1 MTCHAP
7 GTAWQPRWSR
17 PLGSKPSSAAWAKT
31 TPANNMDVFSSTSR
45 DAGVSYGPPQ
55 VVSGDGG
62 TSNVVDVYVGYLRQ
76 KLEAEGQPR
85 LLHTLRGVGYVMR
98 AD

>member
-1 MTCHAP
+1 MTRMSFA
-7 GTAWQPRWSR
+7 GLA
-17 PLGSKPSSAAWAKT
+17 T
-31 TPANNMDVFSSTSR
+31 TR
-45 DAGVSYGPPQ
+45 
-55 VVSGDGG
+55 GDGG
-62 TSNVVDVYVGYLRQ
+62 STTNRGGGATSNVVDVYVGYLRQ